1 MKKNIFTF
9 FCMGPGETAQA
20 IALAQTASKAGIEC
34 KFVITDIPSA
44 NWVANKGFTQIIAIG
59 AKPKRVT
66 KYTDQGY
73 SAEQTTKII
82 EMQKPDVLIICNSKA
97 YSWGFIERPP
107 KPKPLIVSLDSNWL
121 FGQYSDV
128 KMPEWIDKFLVVF
141 PEKVFKK
148 GLKKYGG
155 HYEIEEKYL
164 KKIIP
169 VGFIPFYKKISAED
183 KNEIHAKYLIKKNEK
198 LFFAYTGSGISY
210 RGKILNKIFKSLDAL
225 NNKGYKF
232 KLIYTANRKINKPWA
247 IFAKDFLS
255 HPDNFNKALASSDL
269 AILHQGQT
277 TLFQAIRNKVPT
289 ISNIPPKGKYHSGN
303 YHNGYHT
310 SFYEIKTF
318 EKLGA
323 CKAVLRNL
331 AFIYLMKEI
340 KNMLDNKKV
349 ADNMR
354 MNQEKIF
361 KKGEKKALEV
371 ILNLQK
377 KYE

>member
-1 MKKNIFTF
+1 
-9 FCMGPGETAQA
+9 MGPGETAQA
-20 IALAQTASKAGIEC
+20 IALAQTAHKVGIEC
-34 KFVITDIPSA
+34 KFVITDIPSS

-59 AKPKRVT
+59 SKPKRVT
-66 KYTDQGY
+66 KYINQGY
-73 SAEQTTKII
+73 SAEQATKII
-82 EMQKPDVLIICNSKA
+82 ELQKPNVLIICNSKA

-121 FGQYSDV
+121 FGQYNDV
-128 KMPEWIDKFLVVF
+128 KMPEWIDKFLVIF
-141 PEKVFKK
+141 PEQVFKK
-148 GLKKYGG
+148 GLKQYGG
-155 HYEIEEKYL
+155 HYEIEKKYL

-169 VGFIPFYKKISAED
+169 VGFVPSYKKISAED
-183 KNEIHAKYLIKKNEK
+183 KNEIRAKFLIKRNEK
-198 LFFAYTGSGISY
+198 LIFAYTGSGISY
-210 RGKILNKIFKSLDAL
+210 RDKILNKIFKSLDAL

-232 KLIYTANRKINKPWA
+232 KLIYTAAQKINKPWA

-255 HPDNFNKALASSDL
+255 NPDNFNKALASSDL

-277 TLFQAIRNKVPT
+277 TLFQAIRNKVPV
-289 ISNIPPKGKYHSGN
+289 ISNIPPKGKYHSGS
-303 YHNGYHT
+303 YHKEYHT

-318 EKLGA
+318 ERLGA

-331 AFIYLMKEI
+331 PYTNLMKEI
-340 KNMLDNKKV
+340 KNMLDNEKTV
-349 ADNMR
+349 NEMR
-354 MNQEKIF
+354 KNQEKIF